1 MDELEN
7 LDFSEQ
13 DKQTYNL
20 DLEAAHDEL
29 QNALSGEEE
38 VVDPSAIMDQVK
50 DQGFVPDSAGELA
63 KEAGKALVG
72 GVTDAVDSVGS
83 FLDLTGDTAMTAI
96 NSLFGVQDDRNNP
109 FHENYQNGA
118 WWDIPDHLVPENE
131 SGLGKLAR
139 GLVEFGVLASVTG
152 GIGGGA
158 LGTGTKAAKMGL
170 KIAKGA
176 VRAGKPRYIAKT
188 LAYIPR
194 GAKVA
199 GEGAIADLVSS
210 SSEMGNIANLVNQYA
225 PFVPF
230 SEALSIDPEKDNPW
244 IARIKT
250 MTAGAGMNVVGDLLI
265 ASIRGMYGAAKEFNK
280 TGNRELANLKGTE
293 IAEDSMQKSATL
305 KEAHDNVMKAKALD
319 EEKGIVKR
327 NYREEYNKKY
337 LDEDDFAEWKSLS
350 EGGDLSPYMIRW
362 LKREDP
368 SFNADMFRVEEGQFR
383 GMRSLNEL
391 ADNIGNRKKDPW
403 FDNEG
408 ASRLQIEEDKIR
420 EPDPFVNPEK
430 FNDSEKSTHF
440 NEQPNKKVAARK
452 VVEEAVINNKRGDID
467 QGGSTLPFSEADVKA
482 MSTEMGASTLYP
494 YLKDAADEIGEMV
507 FKQNVKQGINA
518 NILEETGEKIDTS
531 RFTQKEVTRT
541 ILETAEELYTQIDDG
556 GLEALDNMQAYF
568 KSKDKY
574 IDWSFDKDNKFTTG
588 TPEMKAA
595 MMLII
600 NSLGRKVADIS
611 TGAVNLPQG
620 MSKYR
625 AAEQVYDMMQTIM
638 VEQRKIGYL
647 TGNALLQQKIGK
659 DGVVGSFSAAEKLRI
674 NTGIKEIVENAQT
687 YFGELKR
694 LTKEGRSDIANDLL
708 VLHQHSGGIVT
719 VQKHIHEYL
728 SALVNKNPLGTQVNG
743 IRVTPRMVGEL
754 RSVYYNSLLS
764 RLTTPIKAVA
774 STNMISLL
782 RPFQAYFGAMIRKN
796 QKEMLIAATAID
808 SIGKSL
814 GESLAMWKHNWELG
828 VNRQTQTYSGKFDTE
843 KDLAEFAELAKYYDK
858 YGTKAQQQAYRVTN
872 GLIMANTSPFMRYS
886 QNIMGAGDAFART
899 LIGRMEMRMRA
910 ARAAIEEGID
920 MKNVAAWAAK
930 HEEKFRNEIFVRDK
944 HKMFVVSD
952 KAASLAGDEAAMTKA
967 LPELFGIFERL
978 SNMPGGMFFFP
989 FVRTGYNAIRLS
1001 FAHTELN
1008 RFTRQW
1014 DDIMNGNNLA
1024 DYGIRP
1030 QDLPQAQALMRG
1042 RMAMG
1047 NTLAILVGIMT
1058 MQGLVTGDLPYDKE
1072 TRDQWKMRGIQANS
1086 FKVGDMYISYRNM
1099 EPFNTIFSS
1108 VANLVTHQHVLGED
1122 RFDDMFQKTVWMGSA
1137 LFVDKSM
1144 LSGVADLATILNA
1157 DTNVGAAQR
1166 AVARIARG
1174 IMPYQGLLAGLREVM
1189 DANEVEAVSFLEQ
1202 IRKNDLIFRSNIPN
1216 KYDVFGKDRSGTPY
1230 VAPPDNP
1237 LLRIFNAVSPVA
1249 IVDAGNDPVKQALVD
1264 INYNLPDAVTTY
1276 KGERLT
1282 SKERSELQKIM
1293 SMDTELRANLE
1304 RIVGDKSWQ
1313 DMLEQYKERGFLKRN
1328 GDGVE
1333 GQMFYQLIHREVVRS
1348 KKRAIE
1354 LLLTKDEFSDLSQR
1368 IQIREA
1374 KKKAAKTGNY
1384 SRIDY
1389 LINEFPK

>member
-50 DQGFVPDSAGELA
+50 DQGFVPDSAGEVA

-72 GVTDAVDSVGS
+72 GVTDAIDSVGS
-83 FLDLTGDTAMTAI
+83 FLDLTGDTAMTAV

-170 KIAKGA
+170 KLAKGA

-440 NEQPNKKVAARK
+440 NEQPNKK
-452 VVEEAVINNKRGDID
+452 
-467 QGGSTLPFSEADVKA
+467 
-482 MSTEMGASTLYP
+482 
-494 YLKDAADEIGEMV
+494 
-507 FKQNVKQGINA
+507 
-518 NILEETGEKIDTS
+518 
-531 RFTQKEVTRT
+531 
-541 ILETAEELYTQIDDG
+541 
-556 GLEALDNMQAYF
+556 
-568 KSKDKY
+568 
-574 IDWSFDKDNKFTTG
+574 
-588 TPEMKAA
+588 
-595 MMLII
+595 
-600 NSLGRKVADIS
+600 
-611 TGAVNLPQG
+611 
-620 MSKYR
+620 
-625 AAEQVYDMMQTIM
+625 
-638 VEQRKIGYL
+638 
-647 TGNALLQQKIGK
+647 
-659 DGVVGSFSAAEKLRI
+659 
-674 NTGIKEIVENAQT
+674 
-687 YFGELKR
+687 
-694 LTKEGRSDIANDLL
+694 
-708 VLHQHSGGIVT
+708 
-719 VQKHIHEYL
+719 
-728 SALVNKNPLGTQVNG
+728 
-743 IRVTPRMVGEL
+743 
-754 RSVYYNSLLS
+754 
-764 RLTTPIKAVA
+764 
-774 STNMISLL
+774 
-782 RPFQAYFGAMIRKN
+782 
-796 QKEMLIAATAID
+796 
-808 SIGKSL
+808 
-814 GESLAMWKHNWELG
+814 
-828 VNRQTQTYSGKFDTE
+828 
-843 KDLAEFAELAKYYDK
+843 
-858 YGTKAQQQAYRVTN
+858 
-872 GLIMANTSPFMRYS
+872 
-886 QNIMGAGDAFART
+886 
-899 LIGRMEMRMRA
+899 
-910 ARAAIEEGID
+910 
-920 MKNVAAWAAK
+920 
-930 HEEKFRNEIFVRDK
+930 
-944 HKMFVVSD
+944 
-952 KAASLAGDEAAMTKA
+952 
-967 LPELFGIFERL
+967 
-978 SNMPGGMFFFP
+978 
-989 FVRTGYNAIRLS
+989 
-1001 FAHTELN
+1001 
-1008 RFTRQW
+1008 
-1014 DDIMNGNNLA
+1014 
-1024 DYGIRP
+1024 
-1030 QDLPQAQALMRG
+1030 
-1042 RMAMG
+1042 
-1047 NTLAILVGIMT
+1047 
-1058 MQGLVTGDLPYDKE
+1058 
-1072 TRDQWKMRGIQANS
+1072 
-1086 FKVGDMYISYRNM
+1086 
-1099 EPFNTIFSS
+1099 SS
-1108 VANLVTHQHVLGED
+1108 
-1122 RFDDMFQKTVWMGSA
+1122 S
-1137 LFVDKSM
+1137 
-1144 LSGVADLATILNA
+1144 
-1157 DTNVGAAQR
+1157 
-1166 AVARIARG
+1166 
-1174 IMPYQGLLAGLREVM
+1174 
-1189 DANEVEAVSFLEQ
+1189 
-1202 IRKNDLIFRSNIPN
+1202 
-1216 KYDVFGKDRSGTPY
+1216 
-1230 VAPPDNP
+1230 
-1237 LLRIFNAVSPVA
+1237 
-1249 IVDAGNDPVKQALVD
+1249 
-1264 INYNLPDAVTTY
+1264 
-1276 KGERLT
+1276 
-1282 SKERSELQKIM
+1282 
-1293 SMDTELRANLE
+1293 
-1304 RIVGDKSWQ
+1304 
-1313 DMLEQYKERGFLKRN
+1313 
-1328 GDGVE
+1328 
-1333 GQMFYQLIHREVVRS
+1333 
-1348 KKRAIE
+1348 
-1354 LLLTKDEFSDLSQR
+1354 
-1368 IQIREA
+1368 
-1374 KKKAAKTGNY
+1374 
-1384 SRIDY
+1384 
-1389 LINEFPK
+1389 